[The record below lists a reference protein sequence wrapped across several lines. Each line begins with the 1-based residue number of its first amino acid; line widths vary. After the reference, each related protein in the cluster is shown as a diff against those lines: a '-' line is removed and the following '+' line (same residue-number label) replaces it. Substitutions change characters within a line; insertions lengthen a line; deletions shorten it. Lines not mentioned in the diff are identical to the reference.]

1 MASVRVL
8 EELRID
14 GLVQNPSVDLGI
26 DELIVKGKFL
36 VSNSRT
42 EDTISIKTS
51 IASLRGF
58 AETLADRIRALPD
71 PLYHRSLFGDHQ
83 VQRGQ

>member
-1 MASVRVL
+1 MASVRNL

-26 DELIVKGKFL
+26 DELIIKGKFL

-42 EDTISIKTS
+42 EDTISIKTF

-58 AETLADRIRALPD
+58 AKALADRIRALPD
-71 PLYHRSLFGDHQ
+71 PLYHRSLLGDHQ
-83 VQRGQ
+83 I